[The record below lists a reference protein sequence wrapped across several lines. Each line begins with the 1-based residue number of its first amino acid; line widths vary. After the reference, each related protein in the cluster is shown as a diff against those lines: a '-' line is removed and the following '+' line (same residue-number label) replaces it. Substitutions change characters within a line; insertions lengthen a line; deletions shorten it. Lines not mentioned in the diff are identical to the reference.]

1 LCHGLSGEWAA
12 GKSLLKAGFALS
24 AVVAGK
30 STRHG
35 LPTIES
41 RFMNLYDLT
50 IEDAHQQLVQGKLS
64 AVALTG
70 AVLARIEAV
79 EPRIKAYLTLDPEG
93 ALAQA
98 AAADRRIA
106 AGEATPLTG
115 IPLGIKDVICT
126 RGLRTTCGS
135 RLLENFVP
143 PYEAAVMERLKAAG
157 AVILGKLNMD
167 EFAMGSSTENSAYQ
181 ITRNP
186 WQLDHIPGGSSGG
199 SAAAVAAGMCLG
211 ALGSD
216 TGGSIRQPA
225 SHCGVVGLKPTYGR
239 VSRYGLVAFA
249 SSLDQI
255 GPMAKSVRDC
265 ALLLNAISGHD
276 ERDSTSV
283 PKPVPDYTAFADDG
297 LNGLRVGLPRE
308 YHQAE
313 GLDPDVRRAMA
324 AAIDT
329 VRSMGAETL
338 EVSLPHTEYAVAAY
352 YIIAPCEASSNL
364 ARYDGVRYGVRSQ
377 DHADMLGM
385 FRRTRTRG
393 FGAEVQRRV
402 ILGTYALSAG
412 YYDAYYGK
420 ASQIRSL
427 IVEDFRRAFETCDVL
442 LSPVA
447 PTPAFKIGEKTDD
460 PLTMYMSDV
469 FTLSA
474 NLAGIPGISV
484 PCGLSSGGLPIGLQI
499 MGPHFS
505 EDRLMTAAF
514 HFEQHTDFH
523 RQKPDL

>member
-1 LCHGLSGEWAA
+1 M
-12 GKSLLKAGFALS
+12 K
-24 AVVAGK
+24 
-30 STRHG
+30 
-35 LPTIES
+35 
-41 RFMNLYDLT
+41 LYELT
-50 IEDAHQQLVQGKLS
+50 IEEAHRQLAGGDLS
-64 AVALTG
+64 AVALTQ
-70 AVLARIEAV
+70 AVLDRIAAV
-79 EPRIKAYLTLDPEG
+79 EPRIEAYLTLDAEG
-93 ALAQA
+93 ALEQA
-98 AAADRRIA
+98 TAADQRIA
-106 AGEATPLTG
+106 RGDATPLTG

-126 RGLRTTCGS
+126 QDLRTTCGS

-143 PYEAAVMERLKAAG
+143 PYNATVMDKLQAAG
-157 AVILGKLNMD
+157 AVVIGKLNMD

-181 ITRNP
+181 VTRNP
-186 WQLDHIPGGSSGG
+186 WNRDHIPGGSSGG

-225 SHCGVVGLKPTYGR
+225 AHCGVVGLKPTYGR

-255 GPMAKSVRDC
+255 GPMGKSVKDC
-265 ALLLNAISGHD
+265 ALIMNAISGHD

-283 PKPVPDYTAFADDG
+283 PHPVPDYSQLAGDG
-297 LNGLRVGLPRE
+297 WKGLRVGLPRE

-313 GLDPDVRRAMA
+313 GLDPDVRRAMTT
-324 AAIDT
+324 AIET
-329 VRSMGAETL
+329 VRSLGADTV

-364 ARYDGVRYGVRSQ
+364 ARYDGVRYGVRSK
-377 DHADMLGM
+377 DHENMLDM
-385 FRRTRTRG
+385 FRRTRTAG
-393 FGAEVQRRV
+393 FGAEVQRRI

-427 IVEDFRRAFETCDVL
+427 IMADFRRAYETCDVL

-447 PTPAFKIGEKTDD
+447 PTPAFKIGENTDD

-505 EDRLMTAAF
+505 EDRLLQVAY
-514 HFEQHTDFH
+514 HFEQNTAFH
-523 RQKPDL
+523 QQRPEI